1 VDEAHH
7 TFGSAT
13 EAVRFYTEVMQPE
26 FTLLITATP
35 DDKDVDKFKRTTG
48 IAELHRIT
56 VSRQDAVDAGMIK
69 AGIKSVAY
77 LAPDDQKALVDFR
90 MAALADA
97 KAVHERIKQ
106 ELQAAGINLM
116 PLMLVQVAT
125 TEKDDDVAQ
134 ARAALMQLGFR
145 EDAIASYTSK
155 EPSDDLLAVAL
166 DETKEVLIF
175 KMDVALGFDAP
186 RAFTLVS
193 MRGAKDTDFG
203 IQVVGRILRVH
214 RRLQGREVPELLR
227 NGYVFLADADNQ
239 RGLTSAGEKINS
251 LRTGLSD
258 ISPYTMVVNIAG
270 QNQVQVVK
278 NGQSTMLPVVP
289 QSPAIP
295 NTAQDSNIPVYAVT
309 GSLSNGMQNVL
320 EGFVMA
326 LPSAQNEQTRR
337 IVAELSGASRFTL
350 KQPSLKFKTEYMP
363 LGTDALLACIGGKV
377 ALGDREL
384 SEGRRAKTTVIRRE
398 EEIFTRSITDTQYQ
412 ARISE
417 SEIARRAQ
425 RVLFEPDYLDP
436 RDLHAVLIKR
446 LKSEYEARGWDY
458 DERELELVLDLV
470 LVAFPSLI
478 RQSARECAAQYA
490 ELKDT
495 APLPDVIE
503 LPSGARTS
511 RLNVYGVM
519 PPDLNRDEL
528 AFAEMLDADLSG
540 TVEWWHRN
548 EPRKPW
554 SIGLILPNGAQYFPD
569 LVVKVNGRTQ
579 GGGLLLIEIKG
590 DHILNSGDTLDKVL
604 ASHQLYK
611 RPVMLMRED
620 SGRFMT
626 IRQDTNGK
634 NSPDQI
640 FRLDLMVGY

>member
-1 VDEAHH
+1 
-7 TFGSAT
+7 
-13 EAVRFYTEVMQPE
+13 
-26 FTLLITATP
+26 
-35 DDKDVDKFKRTTG
+35 
-48 IAELHRIT
+48 
-56 VSRQDAVDAGMIK
+56 
-69 AGIKSVAY
+69 
-77 LAPDDQKALVDFR
+77 
-90 MAALADA
+90 
-97 KAVHERIKQ
+97 
-106 ELQAAGINLM
+106 
-116 PLMLVQVAT
+116 
-125 TEKDDDVAQ
+125 
-134 ARAALMQLGFR
+134 
-145 EDAIASYTSK
+145 
-155 EPSDDLLAVAL
+155 
-166 DETKEVLIF
+166 
-175 KMDVALGFDAP
+175 
-186 RAFTLVS
+186 
-193 MRGAKDTDFG
+193 
-203 IQVVGRILRVH
+203 
-214 RRLQGREVPELLR
+214 
-227 NGYVFLADADNQ
+227 
-239 RGLTSAGEKINS
+239 
-251 LRTGLSD
+251 
-258 ISPYTMVVNIAG
+258 
-270 QNQVQVVK
+270 
-278 NGQSTMLPVVP
+278 
-289 QSPAIP
+289 
-295 NTAQDSNIPVYAVT
+295 
-309 GSLSNGMQNVL
+309 
-320 EGFVMA
+320 
-326 LPSAQNEQTRR
+326 
-337 IVAELSGASRFTL
+337 
-350 KQPSLKFKTEYMP
+350 MP
-363 LGTDALLACIGGKV
+363 LGTDDLLACIGGKV

-579 GGGLLLIEIKG
+579 GGGLRLIEIKG